1 MEQTNQNQF
10 KCSGNCLNCL
20 PAQRAYC
27 ASQHAYS
34 NMKVLD
40 MLMEVLGKM
49 QEDIAAMQGN
59 VSELAA
65 KIEAI
70 QNNEANIFDPND
82 KDRVGNPNMTITQ
95 SGDGAENRSPET
107 I

>member
-1 MEQTNQNQF
+1 
-10 KCSGNCLNCL
+10 
-20 PAQRAYC
+20 
-27 ASQHAYS
+27 
-34 NMKVLD
+34 
-40 MLMEVLGKM
+40 
-49 QEDIAAMQGN
+49 MQGEI
-59 VSELAA
+59 SIIKE

-95 SGDGAENRSPET
+95 SGDGVENRSPET

>member
-1 MEQTNQNQF
+1 MAENQKNQ
-10 KCSGNCLNCL
+10 CSGNCLNCL

-40 MLMEVLGKM
+40 NMMMLMI
-49 QEDIAAMQGN
+49 DMQGRIKAM
-59 VSELAA
+59 EE
-65 KIEAI
+65 KIEAL
-70 QNNEANIFDPND
+70 QNNEAMLFDPTVNEMAND
-82 KDRVGNPNMTITQ
+82 TVKTPIAQPGT
-95 SGDGAENRSPET
+95 GA

>member
-1 MEQTNQNQF
+1 MAENQNF

-20 PAQRAYC
+20 PAQRTYC

-40 MLMEVLGKM
+40 TVMGAILELKS
-49 QEDIAAMQGN
+49 D
-59 VSELAA
+59 VSEMKA
-65 KIEAI
+65 KIEAL
-70 QNNEANIFDPND
+70 QNNEAMLFDPNEE
-82 KDRVGNPNMTITQ
+82 KLSVSIAQ

>member
-40 MLMEVLGKM
+40 MLTKTVL
-49 QEDIAAMQGN
+49 DMQGEI
-59 VSELAA
+59 SIIKE

-70 QNNEANIFDPND
+70 LNNEANIFDPNEIAQ
-82 KDRVGNPNMTITQ
+82 K
-95 SGDGAENRSPET
+95 GDGAEIEPQNNSLN

>member
-1 MEQTNQNQF
+1 MEQNQNF
-10 KCSGNCLNCL
+10 RCSGNCLNCL

-40 MLMEVLGKM
+40 QMMSVVL
-49 QEDIAAMQGN
+49 AMQGDIKSL
-59 VSELAA
+59 SE

-70 QNNEANIFDPND
+70 QNSEAAIFDPTN
-82 KDRVGNPNMTITQ
+82 GTSEIPTGHEIAQ
-95 SGDGAENRSPET
+95 SGDGAESRIPET

>member
-1 MEQTNQNQF
+1 MEQNQF
-10 KCSGNCLNCL
+10 KCSGNCLNCQ

-40 MLMEVLGKM
+40 QVMGIVIG
-49 QEDIAAMQGN
+49 MQGDIK
-59 VSELAA
+59 EMKE

-70 QNNEANIFDPND
+70 QNNEASVFDPNA
-82 KDRVGNPNMTITQ
+82 KEEGIKLEEVRTPLIKPIAQEG
-95 SGDGAENRSPET
+95 
-107 I
+107 

>member
-1 MEQTNQNQF
+1 MADNQNF
-10 KCSGNCLNCL
+10 KCTGNCLNCL

-40 MLMEVLGKM
+40 AMMQEVLSLKN
-49 QEDIAAMQGN
+49 EVA
-59 VSELAA
+59 SLKEEL
-65 KIEAI
+65 
-70 QNNEANIFDPND
+70 QSNEAKVFDPTS
-82 KDRVGNPNMTITQ
+82 KEKSGIPINPTAQ
-95 SGDGAENRSPET
+95 EGAGV

>member
-40 MLMEVLGKM
+40 MLTKTVL
-49 QEDIAAMQGN
+49 DMQGEI
-59 VSELAA
+59 SIIKE

-82 KDRVGNPNMTITQ
+82 TAQ

>member
-1 MEQTNQNQF
+1 MADNNF

-40 MLMEVLGKM
+40 QVMAEIINIRKGMEMLEERISTLRDGEESVFNP
-49 QEDIAAMQGN
+49 EDIA
-59 VSELAA
+59 
-65 KIEAI
+65 
-70 QNNEANIFDPND
+70 QN
-82 KDRVGNPNMTITQ
+82 
-95 SGDGAENRSPET
+95 GDGAARIET
-107 I
+107 PN

>member
-1 MEQTNQNQF
+1 MADNNQKFQ
-10 KCSGNCLNCL
+10 CTGNCLGCL

-40 MLMEVLGKM
+40 KMMEIMLG
-49 QEDIAAMQGN
+49 MQGEITDMK
-59 VSELAA
+59 V

-70 QNNEANIFDPND
+70 QNSEAVIFDPTATTEEEG
-82 KDRVGNPNMTITQ
+82 V
-95 SGDGAENRSPET
+95 AEVNQDAEQAAPVEQTSVELLEK
-107 I
+107 IE

>member
-1 MEQTNQNQF
+1 MAQESQNQF

-20 PAQRAYC
+20 PAQRTYC

-40 MLMEVLGKM
+40 TMMGLIIEMKGTTEELKAKV
-49 QEDIAAMQGN
+49 EAM
-59 VSELAA
+59 
-65 KIEAI
+65 
-70 QNNEANIFDPND
+70 QNNEAMLFDPTEE
-82 KDRVGNPNMTITQ
+82 KSEFPENPT
-95 SGDGAENRSPET
+95 DET

>member
-40 MLMEVLGKM
+40 MLTKTVL
-49 QEDIAAMQGN
+49 DMQGEI
-59 VSELAA
+59 SIIKE

-70 QNNEANIFDPND
+70 QNNEANVFATESEGLSENPSDIGRFI
-82 KDRVGNPNMTITQ
+82 GNTAQ

>member
-1 MEQTNQNQF
+1 MEQNQNF
-10 KCSGNCLNCL
+10 KCTGNCLNCL

-40 MLMEVLGKM
+40 TMMGIVLEVKETMEEMKV
-49 QEDIAAMQGN
+49 
-59 VSELAA
+59 

-70 QNNEANIFDPND
+70 QNNEASVFDPTEH
-82 KDRVGNPNMTITQ
+82 VIAQ
-95 SGDGAENRSPET
+95 SGDGVENRCP
-107 I
+107 

>member
-40 MLMEVLGKM
+40 MLTKTVLN
-49 QEDIAAMQGN
+49 MQGEI
-59 VSELAA
+59 SIIKE
-65 KIEAI
+65 KIETI

-82 KDRVGNPNMTITQ
+82 IAQK
-95 SGDGAENRSPET
+95 GDGAEIDPQNNSLN

>member
-1 MEQTNQNQF
+1 MAENNNNQNSG
-10 KCSGNCLNCL
+10 CSGNCLGCS

-40 MLMEVLGKM
+40 RMMDVVLN
-49 QEDIAAMQGN
+49 MQGEMA
-59 VSELAA
+59 VLRE

-70 QNNEANIFDPND
+70 QNNEASVFDPTASGSTGND
-82 KDRVGNPNMTITQ
+82 RESEPVKVPEPVRETPV
-95 SGDGAENRSPET
+95 AKSPL
-107 I
+107 IH

>member
-1 MEQTNQNQF
+1 MEEKKF

-40 MLMEVLGKM
+40 VLMHEVLEMK
-49 QEDIAAMQGN
+49 QEMA
-59 VSELAA
+59 VLAE

-70 QNNEANIFDPND
+70 QRNEAAVFDPSEE
-82 KDRVGNPNMTITQ
+82 GNRDTAAVYRE
-95 SGDGAENRSPET
+95 DEE
-107 I
+107 

>member
-1 MEQTNQNQF
+1 MEQNQNF

-40 MLMEVLGKM
+40 SMMGIVME
-49 QEDIAAMQGN
+49 MQGDIKN
-59 VSELAA
+59 LAE

-70 QNNEANIFDPND
+70 QNSEAHVFDP
-82 KDRVGNPNMTITQ
+82 TQ
-95 SGDGAENRSPET
+95 ESLETQNIPIAQEGSGATE
-107 I
+107 